1 MTYNI
6 SNDNSNQK
14 TEGNNPAF
22 SQFRGIPFF
31 NGNAGHHI
39 PHGIQEPE
47 YWNRYDV
54 YNQWSNK
61 WDHPHKCAQPN
72 KNLSENTYNE
82 RGK

>member
-6 SNDNSNQK
+6 SNDNSDQK

-47 YWNRYDV
+47 YRDRYDI
-54 YNQWSNK
+54 YNQWPNK
-61 WDHPHKCAQPN
+61 WDHPYKCTQAN
-72 KNLSENTYNE
+72 KNLSENTDDK